1 MYKLYIWITMY
12 IILSIVVFIILLEL
26 YVFTKS
32 LMSEFKSE
40 EKNDKPVNVDTEFD
54 KNKFNKYSVLGD
66 KKINHGPG
74 KIMILDDNN
83 IFINTEN
90 YNTLMKKKLIYNIT
104 TPFELEILNVSVSN
118 ENIIYY
124 YISNE

>member
-1 MYKLYIWITMY
+1 MY
-12 IILSIVVFIILLEL
+12 IILSIVIIIILLEL
-26 YVFTKS
+26 YMFTKS
-32 LMSEFKSE
+32 IIPDFKSE
-40 EKNDKPVNVDTEFD
+40 EKDKKSVNISTQFD
-54 KNKFNKYSVLGD
+54 KNKFNKYSVIGD

-83 IFINTEN
+83 IFINTDN
-90 YNTLMKKKLIYNIT
+90 YSTLMKKKFIYNIT